1 MSARKKRVE
10 RSPDNRLLVSGA
22 SKISQN
28 AVIDFAVVGA
38 GVAGVYVAWRLLNA
52 GTESVR
58 KMLGGRTA
66 QPAVHLYEAT
76 GRVGGRLLTVPM
88 PKIPYLAELGGM
100 RYTPNQLLLCNVIG
114 QLGLHP
120 KPFKFDMSLFYLR
133 GCHFKPQGI
142 PPYQLGPAER
152 GKSPDELI
160 GQAIKCALAEV
171 ELPAGRG
178 TEMEYLKKRLSALR
192 DEVTVLDRSY
202 LRAKQW
208 VILQRNGTLKG
219 DTLYN
224 IGFWNLLQY
233 YLSSEAF
240 LLAHDGL
247 GYESVL

>member
-1 MSARKKRVE
+1 
-10 RSPDNRLLVSGA
+10 
-22 SKISQN
+22 
-28 AVIDFAVVGA
+28 
-38 GVAGVYVAWRLLNA
+38 
-52 GTESVR
+52 
-58 KMLGGRTA
+58 
-66 QPAVHLYEAT
+66 
-76 GRVGGRLLTVPM
+76 
-88 PKIPYLAELGGM
+88 
-100 RYTPNQLLLCNVIG
+100 
-114 QLGLHP
+114 
-120 KPFKFDMSLFYLR
+120 MSLFYLR

-247 GYESVL
+247 GYESVLANWNAAEAIPWFLSDFVTEYRTLKEGMLAIPKELARSCKERHPNSFDLHHGYRLRSVKRATRNGNPLLELSFEVT